1 MTHLTLTGR
10 DRPQLTFSPTNFYE
24 SKAKVETEAQT
35 HPVLFGPLVFFSVYV
50 ADAGWIEG

>member
-50 ADAGWIEG
+50 ADAGWIQG